1 MAAHFLFDSAQLGTL
16 LLRNRASGSV
26 PNARTAAHYGQKSA
40 SARLSISEGTPISQ
54 QGLGYTDSP
63 GWSIKKDS
71 YSHL

>member
-1 MAAHFLFDSAQLGTL
+1 MATHFLFDSAQLGTL

-40 SARLSISEGTPISQ
+40 SASARLSISEGTPISQ

-63 GWSIKKDS
+63 RLE
-71 YSHL
+71 Y

>member
-26 PNARTAAHYGQKSA
+26 PNARTAAHYGQSA

-63 GWSIKKDS
+63 RLE
-71 YSHL
+71 Y